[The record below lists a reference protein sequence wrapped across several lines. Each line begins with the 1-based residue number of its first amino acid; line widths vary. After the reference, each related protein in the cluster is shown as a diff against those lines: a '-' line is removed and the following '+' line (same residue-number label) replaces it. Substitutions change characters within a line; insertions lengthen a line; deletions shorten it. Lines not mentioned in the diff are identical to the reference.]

1 MAEASMNKTEERY
14 AWHLEV
20 RKREGRILAWHF
32 EQLKLKLTS
41 TIPGRRGIHYTPDFF
56 IVLPDGTFM
65 IDEVKGAFIRE
76 DAMLKFLMAAELFPW
91 FHWRMVQSAGGLGG
105 YSFQVIRDIPRSDL
119 SGSKFPKA
127 DRKIVEPEQDRISR
141 SGGGELR
148 RIDNKGSDHKDP
160 FET

>member
-1 MAEASMNKTEERY
+1 MNKTEERY

-65 IDEVKGAFIRE
+65 IDEVKGRFIRE
-76 DAMLKFLMAAELFPW
+76 DAELKFLMAAELFPW
-91 FHWRMVQSAGGLGG
+91 FHWRMVQ
-105 YSFQVIRDIPRSDL
+105 YTQDWSFKILRDIPRRDL
-119 SGSKFPKA
+119 SGPEFPKA
-127 DRKIVEPEQDRISR
+127 DGKIVEPEQDRISR
-141 SGGGELR
+141 SGRGELR